1 MTAIPLPKT
10 SLRTKTILALAVGL
24 LVFWA
29 ILTAI
34 QYQISSRMLAAE
46 WESKAVEFARL
57 LELSIHPLL
66 QTGNRQ
72 ALSRAVTQSL
82 LIPVIKSVTVADAH
96 GMIVADSTGRSIG
109 KRLALHLDALREAL
123 EQRKSDI
130 SWVEPTEAGRL
141 RYIMSPVRDASDP
154 QSPLRGAILLGIDL
168 SLMDH
173 LIWTHVR
180 SLLLINGII
189 FTALLV
195 MFWIAVRIGLTQPL
209 AILAQAVRLTPG
221 SLPTASSSSDE
232 IEVLTESFA
241 HITEA
246 LQESERLVHAVLNSM
261 AAHAAVLDKDG
272 YLLAV
277 NSAWKRFAKEHG
289 DLFPPTEGG
298 IVNYLDVCRKTS
310 GVYGDQTAAAVA
322 GIQAVSSGRRS
333 QFTLEY
339 SCALP
344 NEHRAFLL
352 SAVPLQ
358 REAGGAIIAHY
369 DIAERKRAE
378 EDLRN
383 ALVETERA
391 RMRLDTLYASIPIGL
406 MYVTTDLI
414 VERASRSIAELHG
427 RSGEDHL
434 EQWLPNLVPSDGWAK
449 LKPIFEQVIKTGKPY
464 FGYEGAIPDPRVPG
478 GTRYFLSDYYPDL
491 NDDGTVRGV
500 HITTQDVTAQK
511 QAQKEHDRHLKEL
524 KDKNRE
530 LDQMAIRDPLTGLYN
545 RRFFDEALMR
555 EWQQFQR
562 SGEAFTVIIMDVDAF
577 KTINDEYG
585 HEAGDRALQQVGA
598 ALCANLR
605 ESDLIARVGGD
616 EFAALLPRTDSE
628 HGGQV
633 SEKLR
638 EVLRKLHLSTA
649 AGDIPMTLSIGAAT
663 VPGFP
668 PVSSAAELL
677 RVADKRMYE
686 AKRLASSG
694 RSDAG

>member
-1 MTAIPLPKT
+1 MPTPKL
-10 SLRTKTILALAVGL
+10 SLRSKTILALTVGL
-24 LVFWA
+24 LVFWT

-34 QYQISSRMLAAE
+34 QYQISSYMLAAA
-46 WESKAVEFARL
+46 WEAKAAEFARI
-57 LELSIHPLL
+57 LEFSIRPLL
-66 QTGNRQ
+66 QTSDRE
-72 ALSRAVTQSL
+72 ALTRAVTQSL
-82 LIPVIKSVTVADAH
+82 LVPEIKSVTVVDAH
-96 GMIVADSTGRSIG
+96 GIIVADSTGRSVG
-109 KRLALHLDALREAL
+109 KRLALHLDALRETL

-130 SWVEPTEAGRL
+130 SWVESTEAGRL
-141 RYIMSPVRDASDP
+141 RYMMSPIQDVSEP
-154 QSPLRGAILLGIDL
+154 QSPLQGAILLGVDL
-168 SLMDH
+168 SLMDRLAWIH
-173 LIWTHVR
+173 LR
-180 SLLLINGII
+180 SLLLANGTVFI
-189 FTALLV
+189 ALLA
-195 MFWIAVRIGLTQPL
+195 MFWIAVRIGLIRPL
-209 AILAQAVRLTPG
+209 TALTQAVRTTPG
-221 SLPTASSSSDE
+221 LPPADSVSSSDE
-232 IEVLTESFA
+232 IEILTKSFA
-241 HITEA
+241 QMTEA
-246 LQESERLVHAVLNSM
+246 LQESKRFAQAVLNSM
-261 AAHAAVLDKDG
+261 GVPAAVLDKEG
-272 YLLAV
+272 NLLTV
-277 NSAWKRFAKEHG
+277 NSAWERASNEHD
-289 DLFPPTEGG
+289 DLFPSTAGG
-298 IVNYLDVCRKTS
+298 IINYLDVCRKAP
-310 GVYGDQTAAAVA
+310 GGYGHLAAAVVA
-322 GIQAVSSGRRS
+322 GIQAVLSGRQP

-339 SCALP
+339 RSPLP
-344 NEHRAFLL
+344 SDRRTFLL
-352 SAVPLQ
+352 SVVPLQ
-358 REAGGAIIAHY
+358 RKAGGAIIAHY
-369 DIAERKRAE
+369 DVTERKRAE
-378 EDLRN
+378 ENLRN
-383 ALVETERA
+383 ALAETERA

-414 VERASRSIAELHG
+414 VERASRSLAELHG
-427 RSGEDHL
+427 RSVEDHL

-464 FGYEGAIPDPRVPG
+464 FGYEEAVSDPRVPG
-478 GTRYFLSDYYPDL
+478 GIRYFLSDYYPDL
-491 NDDGTVRGV
+491 NDDGTVRGI

-511 QAQKEHDRHLKEL
+511 QAQQEQERHLKEL

-585 HEAGDRALQQVGA
+585 HETGDRALQQVA
-598 ALCANLR
+598 ATLRANLR

-628 HGGQV
+628 HGEQV

-638 EVLRKLHLSTA
+638 EVLRKLHLSTT

-694 RSDAG
+694 RSDAC